1 MFGDSE
7 DESDASEA
15 EAAPAPAP
23 PAAKKPKPS
32 PPTSGLPSAA
42 ALLADSS
49 RPAYVEVAAP
59 PEDVTVAAPIAK
71 PNSQSSNT
79 AGLEQAA
86 EERRFRDTHEALKK
100 EGKAR
105 QAKRR
110 RERPASARF
119 FRSRRVLRGVAGT
132 GRAAAAA
139 ATRIFR
145 GVESGRSQ
153 VSRQEHDRSAS

>member
-110 RERPASARF
+110 RELGEEKTETPAYQRESMHGQKMVISVGPSSLPDTCRTTYSEIPSKN
-119 FRSRRVLRGVAGT
+119 SRW
-132 GRAAAAA
+132 
-139 ATRIFR
+139 
-145 GVESGRSQ
+145 
-153 VSRQEHDRSAS
+153 H